1 MDRPLRN
8 SSRAPGW
15 CVWRISPLAATGVSA
30 PAGAQRGTPWAYGY
44 IGEGMH
50 SLSALRRVRW
60 PKKVAY
66 DPQFWFARAG
76 LCGWARRLA
85 PAGANLH
92 RPPQGPLFGSLA
104 LVCACRHKPPSAAP
118 RSAGTLG
125 PLGRWSSDRNQT
137 STDRPH
143 ECLRSDRLTLAC
155 SPICSPIWM
164 TLPPSGRLRH
174 LQRTEGAH
182 AGPGAAKAGAPAIFA
197 AAGDPGQ

>member
-1 MDRPLRN
+1 MDMELMDRPLRN

-15 CVWRISPLAATGVSA
+15 CVWRISPLAATRVSA

-85 PAGANLH
+85 PAGANLR
-92 RPPQGPLFGSLA
+92 RPPQGPLFWFLA
-104 LVCACRHKPPSAAP
+104 LVCASRRKPPSAAP

-125 PLGRWSSDRNQT
+125 PLGRWSLRQESNLYLALRRRPFYPLNYGGMSVDFLMAASGGGSWVRQT
-137 STDRPH
+137 QITSS
-143 ECLRSDRLTLAC
+143 ELS
-155 SPICSPIWM
+155 SPLCARRVKRCAM
-164 TLPPSGRLRH
+164 R
-174 LQRTEGAH
+174 
-182 AGPGAAKAGAPAIFA
+182 
-197 AAGDPGQ
+197 